1 MTAGQLFTIFARDY
15 LWTLPELQIA
25 SLKEDVAGMVTGG
38 INQALTVKLDQA
50 LKLLSKDKPFEAIQ
64 VLNDFIG
71 QVNDLSGVKLT
82 EEQAAELITAAEQ
95 IISTI
100 LASN

>member
-25 SLKEDVAGMVTGG
+25 SLKEDVAGVVTGG
-38 INQALTVKLDQA
+38 IERALTVKLDQA
-50 LKLLSKDKPFEAIQ
+50 LSLLSKDKPSEAIQ
-64 VLNDFIG
+64 VLNDFIS
-71 QVNDLSGVKLT
+71 QVHDLSGVKLT

-100 LASN
+100 MASN